1 MRLLIDQNFNQKV
14 LRGIRSRVPH
24 LDAVTTQESGLSETP
39 DPELLAWAAA
49 EDRILVT
56 HDIQT
61 IPDYAADRINA
72 GEKMPGVFV
81 APQDLPIGL
90 AIEELTTIILCSEQE
105 EWKDLITWIPL

>member
-1 MRLLIDQNFNQKV
+1 M
-14 LRGIRSRVPH
+14 
-24 LDAVTTQESGLSETP
+24 SETP

-81 APQDLPIGL
+81 APQGLPIGL